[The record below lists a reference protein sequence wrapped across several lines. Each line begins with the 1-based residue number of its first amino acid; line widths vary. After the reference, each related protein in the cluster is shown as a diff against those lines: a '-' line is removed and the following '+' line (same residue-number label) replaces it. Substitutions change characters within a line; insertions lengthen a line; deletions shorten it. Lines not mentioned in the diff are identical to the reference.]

1 MKPLVLSLLPAAL
14 FAGSVLAEPSA
25 AVPPARPYFVA
36 NCFNC
41 HGTDGKATGAI
52 QPLAGR
58 DRAYLE
64 ETLKAFK
71 YGQKSATIM
80 HQLAKGYTDEEIA
93 ILAEFFSNVK

>member
-1 MKPLVLSLLPAAL
+1 MKKSFFASLALAGVAA
-14 FAGSVLAEPSA
+14 ATPVW
-25 AVPPARPYFVA
+25 AVPPGQPYFVA

-64 ETLKAFK
+64 ATMKAFK
-71 YGQKSATIM
+71 DGSRPSTIM
-80 HQLAKGYTDEEIA
+80 QKHARGYTDEEIA
-93 ILAEFFSNVK
+93 ILADYFSRQK